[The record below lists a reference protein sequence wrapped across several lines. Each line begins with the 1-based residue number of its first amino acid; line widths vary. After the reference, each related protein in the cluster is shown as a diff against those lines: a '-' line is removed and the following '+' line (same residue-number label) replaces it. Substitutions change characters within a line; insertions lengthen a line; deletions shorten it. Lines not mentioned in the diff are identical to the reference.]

1 MNLTYI
7 HIRVLPETFS
17 VLVQRQPGGGGV
29 GWGRNGRYR
38 QFLRTAPF
46 NLRQ

>member
-17 VLVQRQPGGGGV
+17 VLVQRQPEGGGG
-29 GWGRNGRYR
+29 GRNGRYR

>member
-17 VLVQRQPGGGGV
+17 VLVQRQPEGGGGGEEMV
-29 GWGRNGRYR
+29 VIVSSYV
-38 QFLRTAPF
+38 LH
-46 NLRQ
+46 LSI